1 MLSKAI
7 IEKITKLGINF
18 TELEAAIK
26 AETETAITIPDGE
39 LMTADQL
46 TARDANAKKNGIA
59 EGKQAG
65 IEIANKS
72 FIEKFQLKDV
82 TKTEQPDKIAEAV
95 QAILST
101 GDSGLKD
108 QIKALQTDKQ
118 TLESKLISLETEKK
132 TIERNTSLLQKMPKN
147 RLNVLNDSEYLS
159 ILAPMIEDIDGVLAI
174 KVNGA
179 LLRDGKT
186 QDLLSIDKAINTV
199 FEQRGWVEKE
209 ATPVGGR
216 GGKTETGT
224 SGIKTLSEAK
234 AQFVKENPDKNELSS
249 DFSTYLSTITK
260 DVADFDFS
268 K

>member
-1 MLSKAI
+1 MLSKEI
-7 IEKITKLGINF
+7 IEKITKLGLNY

-39 LMTADQL
+39 LMTAEQL

-72 FIEKFQLKDV
+72 FIEKFQLIDV
-82 TKTEQPDKIAEAV
+82 TKTDEPNKIAEAV
-95 QAILST
+95 QAVLAT
-101 GDSGLKD
+101 GDSGLKE

-118 TLESKLISLETEKK
+118 TLEGKLTSLETEKK

-159 ILAPMIEDIDGVLAI
+159 ILAPMIEEVDGTLAI
-174 KVNGA
+174 KVNGT
-179 LLRDGKT
+179 LLRDEKT
-186 QDLLSIDKAINTV
+186 KDLLAIDKAINTV

-209 ATPVGGR
+209 TPAGGR

-234 AQFVKENPDKNELSS
+234 AQFIKENPDKNELSS
-249 DFSTYLSTITK
+249 EFSTYLTTVTK